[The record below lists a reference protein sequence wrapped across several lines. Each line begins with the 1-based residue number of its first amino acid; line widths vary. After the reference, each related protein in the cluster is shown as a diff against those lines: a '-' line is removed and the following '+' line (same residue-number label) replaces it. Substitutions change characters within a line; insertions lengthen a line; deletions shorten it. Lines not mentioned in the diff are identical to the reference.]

1 MPLKRGRSPQTIS
14 ANIRELH
21 AHGSRPRS
29 NKQIVAIALSQA
41 RKTGGPGR
49 RTSAPV
55 TPNRYGDI
63 GRHR

>member
-41 RKTGGPGR
+41 RKSTPMK
-49 RTSAPV
+49 AKPQPV
-55 TPNRYGDI
+55 TPNRYGRT
-63 GRHR
+63 GR

>member
-41 RKTGGPGR
+41 RKTAGSRKPP
-49 RTSAPV
+49 APV

>member
-41 RKTGGPGR
+41 RKT
-49 RTSAPV
+49 APLTGKPQHV
-55 TPNRYGDI
+55 TPNRYGRT
-63 GRHR
+63 GR